1 MPKHGDM
8 EEHLARVAPALERI
22 AELERQLA
30 EARAEN
36 RTVWEENRRLCD
48 GIAPMLAR
56 AEAAES
62 QLAAQRERD
71 GRDAERW
78 RLART
83 APIGGPYIVPGGNI
97 GGWLT
102 YDAADIA
109 IDAALKDR
117 P

>member
-1 MPKHGDM
+1 VDAALIDAL
-8 EEHLARVAPALERI
+8 LAKADDL
-22 AELERQLA
+22 Q
-30 EARAEN
+30 
-36 RTVWEENRRLCD
+36 
-48 GIAPMLAR
+48 
-56 AEAAES
+56 S